1 MSNIVTE
8 PSQLAKVI
16 GKGKSTIACCQNCG
30 LSQLRVKWC
39 PNEQYFW
46 AINVSCLLCSNKWT
60 ICNVCSSLRVQLT
73 GYAVRR
79 HHTSKHLKP
88 APFPVT
94 DVNCSQSTGC
104 AVSVKPA
111 SPTVFETNDNMF
123 DCSSVSGGVA
133 SCNYID
139 FGNDGSNFFFHDE
152 KSGSGPGG
160 GAAAIV
166 KHSLTRS
173 DVTMGNVHPTDVSFH
188 MSTAQFVQD
197 LTHNERCKF
206 ANVMSQ
212 TMTVFVGDHPNS
224 TDKIDGL
231 EFIPSQIPNSFQFID
246 RTYVRG
252 KYAILQN
259 LPHPS
264 VIKVKD
270 HSYVSLV
277 DIVAHVLA
285 FSTNIRCV
293 SQGDVNALSEDGQV
307 TVITTSP
314 AV

>member
-60 ICNVCSSLRVQLT
+60 ICNV
-73 GYAVRR
+73 
-79 HHTSKHLKP
+79 
-88 APFPVT
+88 
-94 DVNCSQSTGC
+94 
-104 AVSVKPA
+104 
-111 SPTVFETNDNMF
+111 
-123 DCSSVSGGVA
+123 
-133 SCNYID
+133 
-139 FGNDGSNFFFHDE
+139 
-152 KSGSGPGG
+152 
-160 GAAAIV
+160 
-166 KHSLTRS
+166 
-173 DVTMGNVHPTDVSFH
+173 
-188 MSTAQFVQD
+188 
-197 LTHNERCKF
+197 
-206 ANVMSQ
+206 
-212 TMTVFVGDHPNS
+212 
-224 TDKIDGL
+224 
-231 EFIPSQIPNSFQFID
+231 ID

-314 AV
+314 VVG

>member
-79 HHTSKHLKP
+79 HHTLKHLKP

-111 SPTVFETNDNMF
+111 SPH
-123 DCSSVSGGVA
+123 GV
-133 SCNYID
+133 
-139 FGNDGSNFFFHDE
+139 
-152 KSGSGPGG
+152 
-160 GAAAIV
+160 
-166 KHSLTRS
+166 
-173 DVTMGNVHPTDVSFH
+173 
-188 MSTAQFVQD
+188 
-197 LTHNERCKF
+197 
-206 ANVMSQ
+206 
-212 TMTVFVGDHPNS
+212 
-224 TDKIDGL
+224 
-231 EFIPSQIPNSFQFID
+231 
-246 RTYVRG
+246 
-252 KYAILQN
+252 
-259 LPHPS
+259 
-264 VIKVKD
+264 
-270 HSYVSLV
+270 
-277 DIVAHVLA
+277 
-285 FSTNIRCV
+285 
-293 SQGDVNALSEDGQV
+293 
-307 TVITTSP
+307 
-314 AV
+314 